1 MLNLLVNLEETAESA
16 ERRRQRAA
24 KVPTDHPETWETA
37 PSQRDRASPECFSI
51 TQLCHRNIYD
61 IGIVYMYAYM
71 YTYMYRYMYTYYVH
85 IYICVCVYTYTNI
98 LDILEYIVDRDA
110 NGDAHDCT

>member
-1 MLNLLVNLEETAESA
+1 
-16 ERRRQRAA
+16 
-24 KVPTDHPETWETA
+24 
-37 PSQRDRASPECFSI
+37 
-51 TQLCHRNIYD
+51 
-61 IGIVYMYAYM
+61 M

-85 IYICVCVYTYTNI
+85 IYIYMCVYTYTNI

>member
-71 YTYMYRYMYTYYVH
+71 YRYMYTYYVH
-85 IYICVCVYTYTNI
+85 IYICVCVYI
-98 LDILEYIVDRDA
+98 
-110 NGDAHDCT
+110 H